1 MRAILGILLV
11 VVIAGIA
18 AFALGFLDVDKT
30 KDGKLPVI
38 RAEGGQLPGFEVS
51 TGKLEVGTKN
61 TTVEVPNVG
70 THKETIQ
77 TPTVGLKKAD

>member
-30 KDGKLPVI
+30 KDGKLPAI

-77 TPTVGLKKAD
+77 TPTVGVKKAD